1 MSPAIILSVLAT
13 GIFLYLIIR
22 NDFTRSMVPVAA
34 YSAKGAVFTTALMA
48 LSFCIGL
55 LLSHDT
61 KFSVFTSKDL
71 LVICSSTLLT
81 ILIFALLF
89 KETSA
94 VQALVGGVLGRW
106 LYLGGDA
113 KFFWQFPLGWAAAC
127 IIAGMLAYI
136 FYSFL
141 RSRPT
146 GLHLFRE
153 MPVWGLLIML
163 ASTAMAILSGLN
175 LSPVIGSLNLIKG
188 GWMIPSILAILI
200 FIISGGYFSRKS
212 MIYAEDSFDASP
224 ASAFSMVMAVA
235 LTLALFSFPIIK
247 GMPRIPLSPFLLLIS
262 AAYACRISGGR
273 INTDRAYRFFASLLL
288 CPAIAALQA
297 YSGLTGAA
305 VALFLVLLLLFLDN
319 LQARRIKSER
329 LKENTGEMS
338 EIAHRVNE
346 LQIRAM
352 QQENTHLQNLLA
364 VRRSQIIDDAE
375 KISEHQR
382 FISEVY
388 NYIGK
393 IEASPE
399 KERNAMLRD
408 LRTKLRL
415 RMNHSEGLEKFYAKT
430 ETLHKD
436 FNARLIDKYP
446 QLTPQE
452 RRLATLL
459 RLGFST
465 KYMASLLGISE
476 SSVEVGRHRM
486 RKKLGLARKDK
497 LTDFIKNI

>member
-1 MSPAIILSVLAT
+1 MSPAIILSILAM
-13 GIFLYLIIR
+13 GLFLYFIIR
-22 NDFTRSMVPVAA
+22 NDFTRSMVPVAT
-34 YSAKGAVFTTALMA
+34 YSAKGAVFTTILISLA
-48 LSFCIGL
+48 FCIGL
-55 LLSHDT
+55 LLPQGTEFH
-61 KFSVFTSKDL
+61 VFTAKDL

-81 ILIFALLF
+81 ILMFALLF
-89 KETSA
+89 KEISA

-106 LYLGGDA
+106 VYLGGDA
-113 KFFWQFPLGWAAAC
+113 KLFWQFPLGWAAAC
-127 IIAGMLAYI
+127 IIAGTLAYI
-136 FYSFL
+136 IYSFL
-141 RSRPT
+141 RSKPT
-146 GLHLFRE
+146 GLHLFKE
-153 MPVWGLLIML
+153 MPIWGLLILL
-163 ASTAMAILSGLN
+163 ASTVMAILSGLN
-175 LSPVIGSLNLIKG
+175 LSPIIGSLNLIEG
-188 GWMIPSILAILI
+188 RWMIPSVLALLILVIG
-200 FIISGGYFSRKS
+200 GGYFSRKS

-224 ASAFSMVMAVA
+224 ASAFSMVIAVA

-247 GMPRIPLSPFLLLIS
+247 GMPRIPLSPFLLLVS
-262 AAYACRISGGR
+262 AAYACRISGSR
-273 INTDRAYRFFASLLL
+273 INTDRAYRFIASLLL
-288 CPAIAALQA
+288 CPAISALQA

-305 VALFLVLLLLFLDN
+305 VALFLVLLLFFWEN
-319 LQARRIKSER
+319 LQARRSKSEK
-329 LKENTGEMS
+329 LKDNTDEMT

-375 KISEHQR
+375 KISEHQH

-393 IEASPE
+393 IEACPE
-399 KERNAMLRD
+399 NERNTMLRD

>member
-1 MSPAIILSVLAT
+1 
-13 GIFLYLIIR
+13 
-22 NDFTRSMVPVAA
+22 
-34 YSAKGAVFTTALMA
+34 
-48 LSFCIGL
+48 
-55 LLSHDT
+55 
-61 KFSVFTSKDL
+61 
-71 LVICSSTLLT
+71 
-81 ILIFALLF
+81 
-89 KETSA
+89 
-94 VQALVGGVLGRW
+94 
-106 LYLGGDA
+106 
-113 KFFWQFPLGWAAAC
+113 
-127 IIAGMLAYI
+127 
-136 FYSFL
+136 
-141 RSRPT
+141 
-146 GLHLFRE
+146 
-153 MPVWGLLIML
+153 
-163 ASTAMAILSGLN
+163 
-175 LSPVIGSLNLIKG
+175 
-188 GWMIPSILAILI
+188 
-200 FIISGGYFSRKS
+200 
-212 MIYAEDSFDASP
+212 
-224 ASAFSMVMAVA
+224 MAVA

-393 IEASPE
+393 IEVSPE
-399 KERNAMLRD
+399 NERNAMLRD

>member
-1 MSPAIILSVLAT
+1 
-13 GIFLYLIIR
+13 
-22 NDFTRSMVPVAA
+22 
-34 YSAKGAVFTTALMA
+34 
-48 LSFCIGL
+48 
-55 LLSHDT
+55 
-61 KFSVFTSKDL
+61 
-71 LVICSSTLLT
+71 
-81 ILIFALLF
+81 
-89 KETSA
+89 
-94 VQALVGGVLGRW
+94 
-106 LYLGGDA
+106 
-113 KFFWQFPLGWAAAC
+113 
-127 IIAGMLAYI
+127 
-136 FYSFL
+136 
-141 RSRPT
+141 
-146 GLHLFRE
+146 
-153 MPVWGLLIML
+153 
-163 ASTAMAILSGLN
+163 
-175 LSPVIGSLNLIKG
+175 
-188 GWMIPSILAILI
+188 
-200 FIISGGYFSRKS
+200 
-212 MIYAEDSFDASP
+212 
-224 ASAFSMVMAVA
+224 
-235 LTLALFSFPIIK
+235 
-247 GMPRIPLSPFLLLIS
+247 
-262 AAYACRISGGR
+262 
-273 INTDRAYRFFASLLL
+273 
-288 CPAIAALQA
+288 
-297 YSGLTGAA
+297 
-305 VALFLVLLLLFLDN
+305 VLLLLFLDN
-319 LQARRIKSER
+319 LQARRIKSET
-329 LKENTGEMS
+329 LKENTSEMT

-375 KISEHQR
+375 KISEHQH
-382 FISEVY
+382 FIAEVY

-399 KERNAMLRD
+399 NERNAMLRD

-497 LTDFIKNI
+497 LTYFIKNI

>member
-1 MSPAIILSVLAT
+1 MSPAIVLSILAT
-13 GIFLYLIIR
+13 GLFLYLIIR
-22 NDFTRSMVPVAA
+22 NDFTRSVVPVAA

-81 ILIFALLF
+81 ILMFALLF

-94 VQALVGGVLGRW
+94 MQALVGSVLGRW
-106 LYLGGDA
+106 VYLGGDA
-113 KFFWQFPLGWAAAC
+113 KLFWQFPLGWVTAC

-136 FYSFL
+136 LYSFL

-175 LSPVIGSLNLIKG
+175 LSSVIGSLNLIKG
-188 GWMIPSILAILI
+188 GWAIPSILAILI

-224 ASAFSMVMAVA
+224 ASAFSMVIAVA

-247 GMPRIPLSPFLLLIS
+247 GMPRIPLSPFLLLI
-262 AAYACRISGGR
+262 AAANACKISSGR
-273 INTDRAYRFFASLLL
+273 INKDRAYRFFASLLL

-319 LQARRIKSER
+319 LQARRIKSET
-329 LKENTGEMS
+329 LKENTSEMT

-375 KISEHQR
+375 KISEHQH
-382 FISEVY
+382 FIAEVY

-399 KERNAMLRD
+399 NERNAMLRD

-497 LTDFIKNI
+497 LTYFIKNI